1 MDFSTSER
9 AISSLERRTPE
20 LPSGVIDLC
29 NREHGCLWSYFVDQN
44 KGEEGTRTVVKG
56 IQELVSSEYLSR
68 WEPLSVGLF
77 LAMSLIEEWC
87 ASLATLQQRQHPAD
101 TATATHYVDGPR
113 LPSLNQNE
121 GSVLSVPSSSSVP
134 LILSILNGDADN
146 HVVEE
151 GEGTMFQFL
160 IDDFLGS
167 MVGET
172 CRNHLE
178 HNEPRVRTLC
188 ARTIGAHARLTS
200 LAQSI
205 SSDSSSDVGSHSTTR
220 HQLLA
225 SKVPTLLHQ
234 RTAIMS
240 FIVSSLVQ
248 QYYYTREEF
257 DASGKFALDDTT
269 GWRSLET
276 SLHAYACWVDGCG
289 TYYWAAEIH
298 EDIQKNYHQYLFQ
311 QPVENKTET
320 LLDILQNC
328 CTKHKNRHV
337 RAAALQTMDQIL
349 KNSPTVTD
357 ESNGTISTNIELLRK
372 TTVTILVTTLADNW
386 SQVRM
391 AASVLCRTLLVQV
404 LTAGN
409 TELLQTQIYP
419 QLIPRMCL
427 NRFYLAQGVK
437 LYNQETWKILFG
449 ENSSF
454 GGNNQGQEMVARYAG
469 AVCRY
474 YAKMA
479 DADNHCVREVRN
491 NIFSGI
497 HQLLYILH
505 VFQFFVFF

>member
-1 MDFSTSER
+1 MDFSTAER
-9 AISSLERRTPE
+9 AISSLERRTPA
-20 LPSGVIDLC
+20 LPTGVIKLC
-29 NREHGCLWSYFVDQN
+29 NKNGCLWAYFVDQN
-44 KGEEGTRTVVKG
+44 KGEDSTQNVIKG
-56 IQELVSSEYLSR
+56 ILELVSSAYLSR

-77 LAMSLIEEWC
+77 LAMTLIEEWC
-87 ASLATLQQRQHPAD
+87 ASLATLQLQHQQD
-101 TATATHYVDGPR
+101 TAAAAATHYVDGPR
-113 LPSLNQNE
+113 LPSLNPE
-121 GSVLSVPSSSSVP
+121 DSPLLSSSSSDPFIVR
-134 LILSILNGDADN
+134 ILSGNNSVKDEDKML
-146 HVVEE
+146 
-151 GEGTMFQFL
+151 QLL

-167 MVGET
+167 IVWDT

-188 ARTIGAHARLTS
+188 ARTIGAHSRFTS

-205 SSDSSSDVGSHSTTR
+205 STEDPNALP
-220 HQLLA
+220 LLT

-234 RTAIMS
+234 RTSIVS
-240 FIVSSLVQ
+240 FVVSSLVE
-248 QYYYTREEF
+248 QYYYTRE
-257 DASGKFALDDTT
+257 DVDSSGKFALDDTT

-289 TYYWAAEIH
+289 SYYWAE
-298 EDIQKNYHQYLFQ
+298 EGEEKNKKYYHQQLYQ
-311 QPVENKTET
+311 QPAENRVET
-320 LLDILQNC
+320 LLQILENC

-349 KNSPTVTD
+349 KNCPTSTVDTD
-357 ESNGTISTNIELLRK
+357 ALPEEVELLRK
-372 TTVTILVTTLADNW
+372 TTVVILVTTLADNW

-391 AASVLCRTLLVQV
+391 AASVLCRTLLVQA
-404 LTAGN
+404 LTSGN

-437 LYNQETWKILFG
+437 LYSQETWKILFG
-449 ENSSF
+449 DNSPY

-479 DADNHCVREVRN
+479 DADNHCVREVSAP
-491 NIFSGI
+491 IYKLI
-497 HQLLYILH
+497 
-505 VFQFFVFF
+505 VFFSTY